1 MVKAKI
7 TKIDIDKDNYCFL
20 IKLSSDTPTKPIAGH
35 RFVDLLGKN
44 QYVDDIDL
52 LLDLYGIKYVPKN
65 VYMEL
70 GQALEE
76 PVLHY
81 RFPDKYL
88 MRFDYEDYKD
98 HKSGAFDLD
107 DEDIGGLPDGI
118 DIEDNKLIEVKCTTS
133 KFKGFKEE
141 WVLQAQFYAYWWN
154 KNKGKD
160 VPIKKVEV
168 LKYFVPKDLIQAHLE
183 YPNYIIGRNL
193 QHQEFELDTEE
204 IEKLIEKA
212 RKKKKELL
220 DSSSF
225 MLEPE
230 GNTNIFFQF
239 KKAMNSKH
247 LILEYNKEDEA
258 TKRFV
263 SKIYRTR
270 VGKRRKKKK
279 KKGLKKI

>member
-7 TKIDIDKDNYCFL
+7 TKLEDYDEPYFY
-20 IKLSSDTPTKPIAGH
+20 IKLSSDEPTKPIAGH
-35 RFVDLLGKN
+35 RFVDLLGRTSYP
-44 QYVDDIDL
+44 QSDVEL
-52 LLDLYGIKYVPKN
+52 LLDLYGLKYVPKN

-81 RFPDKYL
+81 RFPNKEL
-88 MRFDYEDYKD
+88 LRFNYDDYKD

-107 DEDIGGLPDGI
+107 EEDIGGLPDGI

-141 WVLQAQFYAYWWN
+141 WILQAQFYAYWWN

-160 VPIKKVEV
+160 VPIDKIEI
-168 LKYFVPKDLIQAHLE
+168 LKYYVPKENIQAHLL
-183 YPNYIIGRNL
+183 YPNYIVGKYV
-193 QHQEFELDTEE
+193 QHQEFPLDTEE
-204 IEKLIEKA
+204 IEKLIQKA
-212 RKKKKELL
+212 RDKKKELW
-220 DSSSF
+220 DSSAF
-225 MLEPE
+225 ILDKD
-230 GNTNIFFQF
+230 GDKDVFFQF
-239 KKAMNSKH
+239 KKAMNKH
-247 LILEYNKEDEA
+247 NLTLEYNKDDED

-270 VGKRRKKKK
+270 VGKRKKKK